1 VKAEDCPRIDEC
13 LSVKSLYSRDW
24 ASDAQ
29 LAAAIR
35 LYCETCPG
43 PPGVISSNEDN
54 MATTGRT
61 ENQ

>member
-1 VKAEDCPRIDEC
+1 MKAEDCPRIDDC

-24 ASDAQ
+24 VSDAQ

-35 LYCETCPG
+35 LFCERCPG
-43 PPGVISSNEDN
+43 PPGVTSSNEN
-54 MATTGRT
+54 SATTVGT